1 MSFFSKCFKP
11 AVLFLCLAIMF
22 SGCSESLNSQ
32 PDSRLLLLAQ
42 NSNTSVIKSGISI
55 SIKDLYGNTL
65 KQKNAEQSTLTRS
78 AAPGVFSQT
87 WCYAALVKEGTT
99 PSNSDLKELSFNES
113 QWYYQLDPDYIL
125 KTGNYELYIF
135 AADSENNAKSIQK
148 APLMTKIKVTLTQN
162 ELNYSVN
169 GGLYINPSAT
179 ENGKINLTI
188 KTTSESRLKYVVSS
202 ITENET
208 EYLNS
213 ECLSQNITSSQFN
226 LKSNSI
232 PPGNYTLTMK
242 FYDKQNGDILF
253 FLSEPLTVWSGCT
266 TNKWF
271 RETGTA
277 LSELEVTPR
286 LISSTFFVRGKSP
299 VLFGTTISAET
310 GSNTAT
316 GGITSPLLS
325 VQEAVNRIKLLND
338 QSTTYTI
345 YLDGTEELSSA
356 INVNPTNSLKLFI
369 TSLSGNA
376 SQTVIDGK
384 NNVQCLNVGTA
395 GETATVTLNIKNVT
409 IKNGKSE
416 NGAGLYIE
424 SNAAVTMKGCT
435 IDSCE
440 ATNDGGGAYVKG
452 NLSLEDSTI
461 QENSASGNGG
471 AVYSDGTFSIG
482 GTITAPAG
490 TDYENDV
497 YLTDGKI
504 VTVKDNIVIPTE
516 DTQLIAITPSELKRG
531 TVVAEAE
538 NPDELD
544 LSQYKY
550 NFIITKKDDG
560 WETDFTNSLV
570 LDAPIYVAGEH
581 PFTCEKAG
589 SDEDGTGS
597 RAKPFKSLAR
607 AAAEINDE
615 NIAFKIKI
623 DGTIT
628 GAQTIPNSVSASQ
641 IFIEGANSDNTKD
654 ILDGGF
660 TESVNGTTLT
670 LNAGVQVTLRNL
682 KITGGYT
689 SQQATGGGGI
699 YSNSNLVLDSG
710 VLVTENSTLSCG
722 AGIYN
727 SGKTLTI
734 KDGVE
739 IIGNH
744 NNTTVSNCGGGG
756 IFNYDGIVIM
766 QGGKISGNTSSN
778 GGGIYNSD
786 GGKIYIYG
794 TAVIGGENEGN
805 SAEKKNTN
813 YGQGGGIF
821 NKEESYVYL
830 GYNTPDGGNTS
841 TGTEWTGYISHNSA
855 ENGAGGI
862 YVDTG
867 SYLSMNAGEIFSN
880 SSTTS
885 GGALTVKGTFYMNGG
900 SIHDNTKGDSGY
912 GKNIYNNNGAFY
924 ISGNAS
930 IYNGEITLK
939 SNSYITVN
947 GVLTPPDTANGITA
961 EIQTQNTITAGT
973 GIVILNTSEQIT
985 NEQSL
990 LEQCSKFTIKT
1001 SGWICNTQGQTAE
1014 STTVNGTSFPTLLAT
1029 IEGIKNASTH
1039 STIVLGR
1046 LTADEL
1052 GKAITSNT
1060 ILGAVKNLSDSSN
1073 WGEIKL
1079 STGYPIKLAS
1089 ESNELFC
1096 DCHNLIEFDL
1106 KDFDTSDV
1114 TTMKK
1119 MFYNCYKMEKLN
1131 ISSFNTSKVTNMSYM
1146 FYICNNIYKLDLS
1159 SFDFSSIKYTGRMFG
1174 TNSTM
1179 QLNTIYVKSGTDL
1192 SSKLTSEDD
1201 SSDNAYMFNNVGWLK
1216 GGYSSNPTYY
1226 DQQGSKK
1233 SSYIYA
1239 KVDGGP
1245 TNPGYFTVKE

>member
-11 AVLFLCLAIMF
+11 AVLFLCLAIIF

-125 KTGNYELYIF
+125 KTGTYELYIF

-162 ELNYSVN
+162 ELNYSVS

-179 ENGKINLTI
+179 ENGKINLII
-188 KTTSESRLKYVVSS
+188 KTTAASTLKYVVSS

-226 LKSNSI
+226 LKSDSI

-242 FYDKQNGDILF
+242 FYDKQNGNILF

-277 LSELEVTPR
+277 LSELEVTPS
-286 LISSTFFVRGKSP
+286 LISSTFFVRGKNP
-299 VLFGTTISAET
+299 VLFGTTIPAET

-345 YLDGTEELSSA
+345 YLDGTEELSRA
-356 INVNPTNSLKLFI
+356 INVNPTKNLKLFI

-376 SQTVIDGK
+376 AQTVIDGK
-384 NNVQCLNVGTA
+384 NSVQCLNVGTA

-409 IKNGKSE
+409 VKNGKSE

-435 IDSCE
+435 IESCE

-471 AVYSDGTFSIG
+471 AVYNDGTFSIG

-670 LNAGVQVTLRNL
+670 LRAPVTVSLKNL
-682 KITGGYT
+682 KITGGYANDDT
-689 SQQATGGGGI
+689 IKGGGI
-699 YSNSNLVLDSG
+699 YSKSTLILETG
-710 VLVTENSTLSCG
+710 VLITDNTSNVNG
-722 AGIYN
+722 GGIYQDTN
-727 SGKTLTI
+727 RLTI

-739 IIGNH
+739 IYDNKAIN
-744 NNTTVSNCGGGG
+744 SCGGGLYNNSG
-756 IFNYDGIVIM
+756 DVVI
-766 QGGKISGNTSSN
+766 QGGKISKNSAENG
-778 GGGIYNSD
+778 GGGIYNES
-786 GGKIYIYG
+786 GTIYICG
-794 TAVIGGENEGN
+794 STIIGEKDNGNTTENN
-805 SAEKKNTN
+805 
-813 YGQGGGIF
+813 GGGIL
-821 NKEESYVYL
+821 NTNGYIAL
-830 GYNTPDGGNTS
+830 GYDF
-841 TGTEWTGYISHNSA
+841 TGVMVTKDWTGSISYNEA
-855 ENGAGGI
+855 KNFGGGLYLNGADH
-862 YVDTG
+862 Y
-867 SYLSMNAGEIFSN
+867 M
-880 SSTTS
+880 SS
-885 GGALTVKGTFYMNGG
+885 G
-900 SIHDNTKGDSGY
+900 SIHDNKSEEKTTG
-912 GKNIYNNNGAFY
+912 NNVQCVDCSIE
-924 ISGNAS
+924 ISGAAC
-930 IYNGEITLK
+930 IYNGDVNLDD
-939 SNSYITVN
+939 NSYFKVTD
-947 GVLTPPDTANGITA
+947 VLTPPEEANGYTTEITKDNYTNGTRIVNLNNT
-961 EIQTQNTITAGT
+961 EDIISRQT
-973 GIVILNTSEQIT
+973 
-985 NEQSL
+985 L
-990 LEQCSKFTIKT
+990 LEQCSKFKIGTT
-1001 SGWICNTQGQTAE
+1001 DWICNTKGNIAE
-1014 STTVNGTSFPTLLAT
+1014 GTKIIDENNNEIHYKTLQECINGLKEAPSR
-1029 IEGIKNASTH
+1029 
-1039 STIVLGR
+1039 STILFGR
-1046 LTADEL
+1046 LTTYEFKDCIDALKTISWEEEL
-1052 GKAITSNT
+1052 
-1060 ILGAVKNLSDSSN
+1060 ILKT
-1073 WGEIKL
+1073 E
-1079 STGYPIKLAS
+1079 YPITITDDISASLFYHCKCVKELYLNKL
-1089 ESNELFC
+1089 
-1096 DCHNLIEFDL
+1096 
-1106 KDFDTSDV
+1106 DTSAV
-1114 TTMKK
+1114 TNMAH
-1119 MFYNCYKMEKLN
+1119 MFDWCYRMTKLD
-1131 ISSFNTSKVTNMSYM
+1131 ISSFNTSKVTKMDYM
-1146 FYICNNIYKLDLS
+1146 FNRCNLIYEIDLS
-1159 SFDFSSIKYTGRMFG
+1159 SFDFSSTTSMDRMFESQDTG
-1174 TNSTM
+1174 GFKNL
-1179 QLNTIYVKSGTDL
+1179 QKIYVKSGTDL
-1192 SSKLTSEDD
+1192 SNKDTIKGQYVFIGTGSLRGGNGTSY
-1201 SSDNAYMFNNVGWLK
+1201 SQANVSTGE
-1216 GGYSSNPTYY
+1216 
-1226 DQQGSKK
+1226 
-1233 SSYIYA
+1233 YA
-1239 KVDGGP
+1239 RVDGL
-1245 TNPGYFTVKE
+1245 NSKPGYFSVKE